1 MKRGLLAV
9 VVAGLALAVA
19 VGASGAAKTVTAT
32 FTGKCTEIDTLDH
45 NGALAS
51 ARNNCSTLAKGRFAG
66 ATQLELGTFESESGT
81 GAPGVVHGTLLVT
94 GPQGSVTLALRGKRT
109 CMTTSKGAPYVQET
123 GTLDARQ
130 GLRLPGRAALRS
142 GVYSTIMQTLSM
154 VTGTKVSLVK
164 VTGSFGCWNCG
175 ST

>member
-109 CMTTSKGAPYVQET
+109 YMTTSKGAPYIQET
-123 GTLDARQ
+123 GTWTL
-130 GLRLPGRAALRS
+130 GKVSGYPGVQLSRS
-142 GVYSTIMQTLSM
+142 GAYSTIIKTLST

-175 ST
+175 AT